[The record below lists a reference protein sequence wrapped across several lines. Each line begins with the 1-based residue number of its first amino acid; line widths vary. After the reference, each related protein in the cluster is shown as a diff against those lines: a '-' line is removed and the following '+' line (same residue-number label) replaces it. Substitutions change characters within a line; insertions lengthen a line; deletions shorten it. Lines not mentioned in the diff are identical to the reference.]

1 MRFTVAV
8 ANETVPSLISFC
20 IQLARVTEQKEGLE
34 KEAKKRKDVISTKD
48 KALHVRHVHSNKFV
62 EEACVYYCC
71 IIPISCM
78 NSSYCLQTTQSGAVA
93 SHKELKR
100 VKEDNKNLEKTVH
113 QTRADLDGV
122 HKQLQR
128 EKTKVHELT
137 EQCSQVVS
145 KSKASERVRARA
157 DCVTSFTTIV
167 KYSLCRYCIVLN
179 KLNHDFCVN
188 V

>member
-1 MRFTVAV
+1 M
-8 ANETVPSLISFC
+8 LISQQ
-20 IQLARVTEQKEGLE
+20 IDIKDRQS
-34 KEAKKRKDVISTKD
+34 AK
-48 KALHVRHVHSNKFV
+48 A
-62 EEACVYYCC
+62 
-71 IIPISCM
+71 
-78 NSSYCLQTTQSGAVA
+78 
-93 SHKELKR
+93 
-100 VKEDNKNLEKTVH
+100 KEDNKNLEKTVH

-157 DCVTSFTTIV
+157 DCGTSFTTIV